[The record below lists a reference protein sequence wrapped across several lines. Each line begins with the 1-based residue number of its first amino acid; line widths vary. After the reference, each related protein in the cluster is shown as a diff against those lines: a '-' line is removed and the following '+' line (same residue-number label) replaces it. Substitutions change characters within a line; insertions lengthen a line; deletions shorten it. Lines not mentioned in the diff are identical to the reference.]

1 MRPQIFAAGRPG
13 RVGALVSVVLMLMV
27 VAVGHRA
34 RVDSNRAQS
43 RANEARTSG
52 DRNQEIVE
60 LGRVIRAFSFE
71 RGAATDASA
80 ALADIASAAEGT
92 GDVALAREAWRE
104 LRSAWFAVRGF
115 GDPGHEWIQRAGAA
129 LTRLG
134 AAREAAIEPRLAD
147 PWASVVAFVA
157 LLGWCGAGFG
167 LVRFGLEANGRL
179 RGRASAPWLIGLV
192 IGLVV
197 WVTALRLA

>member
-1 MRPQIFAAGRPG
+1 MQPQGSTTGHAG
-13 RVGALVSVVLMLMV
+13 RVGVMVAVALALVV
-27 VAVGHRA
+27 VAVGQRA
-34 RVDSNRAQS
+34 SLDSKRAEA
-43 RANEARTSG
+43 RAHDARTSG
-52 DRNQEIVE
+52 DRDQEIVE
-60 LGRVIRAFSFE
+60 LGRVIRAFSFG
-71 RGAATDASA
+71 RGAAADASA
-80 ALADIASAAEGT
+80 ALADIAGAAEVA
-92 GDVALAREAWRE
+92 GDVALACEAWRE

-134 AAREAAIEPRLAD
+134 AEREAAIEPRLAR
-147 PWASVVAFVA
+147 PWSSVFAFVA

-167 LVRFGLEANGRL
+167 LIRFGLEANGRL

-192 IGLVV
+192 VGLVV